1 MSDLTDLDVCRI
13 KPNKD
18 KTMDTE
24 GKVWAISQ
32 RLHKVLSNWSLFW
45 RLGEFED
52 NPNCPLIPCWGG
64 SPSTKGTMDWC
75 EEECMDLLG
84 LPQGATMADRVAA
97 YTSAPVSVKRACQ
110 NALKECKEYAFS
122 RQPSSADINN
132 AYSMIF
138 DPDNKITTLDTPV
151 HITTQKWRAITF
163 TASVLIWKRDAAGG
177 GQPTPGMMGL
187 AGARHPARMCK
198 DMHEVKVSVSAA
210 AGTSGANADVNYML
224 VPWPELC
231 DADART
237 HIAAEQHG
245 SSACGENDSTEE
257 DETPHP
263 ELADAVLSQHGS
275 PTCGEDTSIEEQHT
289 ALAYTPESAAA
300 PAFFEPSMSA
310 AKQTKKRSKA
320 KDKGRHKK
328 KDKERKRKSKKR
340 KNRSASCTTTTL
352 PLLPQGTVITHDI
365 VAEFDSLFGT
375 GGQGDSAKSDAYYDA
390 PSSKSARWAR
400 VARDYVRAQRSG

>member
-1 MSDLTDLDVCRI
+1 
-13 KPNKD
+13 
-18 KTMDTE
+18 
-24 GKVWAISQ
+24 
-32 RLHKVLSNWSLFW
+32 
-45 RLGEFED
+45 
-52 NPNCPLIPCWGG
+52 
-64 SPSTKGTMDWC
+64 
-75 EEECMDLLG
+75 
-84 LPQGATMADRVAA
+84 
-97 YTSAPVSVKRACQ
+97 
-110 NALKECKEYAFS
+110 
-122 RQPSSADINN
+122 
-132 AYSMIF
+132 
-138 DPDNKITTLDTPV
+138 
-151 HITTQKWRAITF
+151 
-163 TASVLIWKRDAAGG
+163 
-177 GQPTPGMMGL
+177 
-187 AGARHPARMCK
+187 MCK
-198 DMHEVKVSVSAA
+198 DMHEVKISVSAA

-237 HIAAEQHG
+237 HIAAEAHAIEEQQG
-245 SSACGENDSTEE
+245 GGGENDSTEE
-257 DETPHP
+257 DDTPHP
-263 ELADAVLSQHGS
+263 ELASAVLSQHGS
-275 PTCGEDTSIEEQHT
+275 PTCGGGTSIEEQHT

-352 PLLPQGTVITHDI
+352 PLLPQGTVITHEI

-390 PSSKSARWAR
+390 PPSSKSARWAR